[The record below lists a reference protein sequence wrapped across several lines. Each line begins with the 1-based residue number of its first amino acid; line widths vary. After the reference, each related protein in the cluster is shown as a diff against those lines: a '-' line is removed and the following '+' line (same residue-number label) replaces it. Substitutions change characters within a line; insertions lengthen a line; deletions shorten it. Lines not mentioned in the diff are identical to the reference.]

1 MIRLVWLAAC
11 LLCAATALAHAV
23 ECPGSPPGFIKAEGS
38 GCKLWN
44 LCPQLQEKVMWSGD
58 CVDGFAEG
66 TGVAASFLAGEPDD
80 RYEGHLR
87 RGKAE
92 G

>member
-1 MIRLVWLAAC
+1 
-11 LLCAATALAHAV
+11 
-23 ECPGSPPGFIKAEGS
+23 
-38 GCKLWN
+38 
-44 LCPQLQEKVMWSGD
+44 MWSGD

-92 G
+92 GYGVMTWPTGARYEGAWAKGERNGHGTLTWEDGSRYIGD